1 MVEASDKTGKY
12 LMIDQNQRLAKAKTL
27 IAHGI
32 IGKIFWT
39 RRTWNMEHKRNIKH
53 MVDKKRASMWAMAD
67 MGVHK
72 TDLIQYLVG
81 SKVVEITEVLATL
94 DKKYSNGGLIGV
106 DDVACF
112 SEQTSGQAVKTL
124 WPLP

>member
-1 MVEASDKTGKY
+1 
-12 LMIDQNQRLAKAKTL
+12 
-27 IAHGI
+27 
-32 IGKIFWT
+32 
-39 RRTWNMEHKRNIKH
+39 
-53 MVDKKRASMWAMAD
+53 

-124 WPLP
+124 